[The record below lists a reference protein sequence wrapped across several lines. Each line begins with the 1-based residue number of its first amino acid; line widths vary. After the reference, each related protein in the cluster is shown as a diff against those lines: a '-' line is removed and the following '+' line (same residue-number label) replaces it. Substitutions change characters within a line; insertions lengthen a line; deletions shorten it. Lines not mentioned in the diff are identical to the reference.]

1 MSRPHRSFEN
11 FALLQ
16 AASEGNASAVHDALQ
31 AGADINATDTSG
43 RTVLTCAL
51 TADRYVHRFLPPP
64 VVLLTAPVTLERW
77 ETVDASD
84 ASFMSQDRLNV
95 IRIAVSQPDISLFTL
110 NAPQDSINDV
120 TPLGMAAWLNMPEV
134 VQLLLECS
142 SGAISVDG
150 MDTDGA
156 TPLMCKSLY
165 TSFFLPYTSLS

>member
-16 AASEGNASAVHDALQ
+16 AASEGSASAVQDALE
-31 AGADINATDTSG
+31 AGADINASDTSG

-51 TADRYVHRFLPPP
+51 TADRYVPSFPQPPAF
-64 VVLLTAPVTLERW
+64 LLTVPVALYRW

-84 ASFMSQDRLNV
+84 ASFMSQDRLSV
-95 IRIAVSQPDISLFTL
+95 IRIAVSHPDISLFTL

-120 TPLGMAAWLNMPEV
+120 TPLGMAAWLDMPDV
-134 VQLLLECS
+134 VQVLLECS

-150 MDTDGA
+150 MDADGA
-156 TPLMCKSLY
+156 TPLMCKSAY
-165 TSFFLPYTSLS
+165 ASCHLSMHVQ